1 MEDSFVLSRRR
12 GEDLVNGLGE
22 KEQER
27 EGRRVGRKGRWGGG
41 RRGTDGTIS
50 QPL

>member
-1 MEDSFVLSRRR
+1 MEDSFVMSRRR

-27 EGRRVGRKGRWGGG
+27 EGRREGRKGRGGG
-41 RRGTDGTIS
+41 KERYGPDD
-50 QPL
+50 